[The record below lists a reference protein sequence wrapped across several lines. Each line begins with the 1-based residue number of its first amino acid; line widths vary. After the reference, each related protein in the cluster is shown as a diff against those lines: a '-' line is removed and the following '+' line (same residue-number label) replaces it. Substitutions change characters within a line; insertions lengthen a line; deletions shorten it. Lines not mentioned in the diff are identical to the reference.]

1 MANGRGL
8 NLVPRID
15 EHINCLADGEL
26 AFRLKRV
33 ITSGLELLQESL
45 NIARLV
51 LELEVGDDADIGRLQ
66 MGRGVRGR
74 KRTCVRI
81 E

>member
-15 EHINCLADGEL
+15 EHINCLADGGL
-26 AFRLKRV
+26 RLTRV
-33 ITSGLELLQESL
+33 IISGLEIHQEVL
-45 NIARLV
+45 NVALLV
-51 LELEVGDDADIGRLQ
+51 LEHEVSDDADIGRLQ

>member
-1 MANGRGL
+1 MANGRRL
-8 NLVPRID
+8 KVVPRLD

-26 AFRLKRV
+26 VLRLKNM
-33 ITSGLELLQESL
+33 IISGLEQGLL
-45 NIARLV
+45 NVARLV
-51 LELEVGDDADIGRLQ
+51 LELEVGDDAGIGQLQ